1 MNQDDFFSIWAPRL
15 QSILRIVVGGL
26 FLQHGSAKLLHLPH
40 VASFD
45 SVQLMSLLG
54 FAGVL
59 ELVGGFLLLI
69 GLFTRPAAFI
79 LSGEMAFAYFMAH
92 GPRNVLPILNG
103 GELAVVYC
111 FVFLYFAAAGGGSWS
126 IDERTGWGSSRL
138 TRRTRVDA
146 GRVAA
151 PMPVGHRRRFPG
163 FGEQAEKNAERQP

>member
-15 QSILRIVVGGL
+15 QSILRIIVGGL
-26 FLQHGSAKLLHLPH
+26 FLQHGSAKLLHVPH

-45 SVQLMSLLG
+45 GVQLMSLIG

-69 GLFTRPAAFI
+69 GLFTRPVAFI

-92 GPRNVLPILNG
+92 APRNFLPILNG

-111 FVFLYFAAAGGGSWS
+111 FVFLYFAAAGGGPWS
-126 IDERTGWGSSRL
+126 LDERARWRSSRL
-138 TRRTRVDA
+138 TRRTGVDA
-146 GRVAA
+146 DRVVP
-151 PMPVGHRRRFPG
+151 PMPVGQRRRFPG
-163 FGEQAEKNAERQP
+163 FGERTDKSA